1 MKRTLAASAILLAL
15 TSCRHPERRPTPTV
29 QARVLFIGLDGGDW
43 QYLDRLM
50 AEGAMPNL
58 AGLVREGD
66 RRTILTQHPPL
77 SPLVWTTMMTGVSPL
92 EHRILDFTRY
102 NPITRTLEPITSDE
116 RAVPA
121 LWNMALQKGK
131 RVDVF
136 GMWATYPPESG
147 IILTDREASLH
158 AKGATS
164 SSDAYERVKVETEHI
179 HDVAMRTIARDQP
192 DLAIVYFEG
201 TDAVGHLFAPSGDQT
216 TPRAYFRRIDQML
229 GDYRRLANELG
240 ATLVIASDHGF
251 DWDAH
256 HPAESGTN
264 AVTAAKWHR
273 EEGILLSWPRGRLHT
288 NVGSVTQIA
297 PMLLDLLRLPN
308 DVREYRRGYH
318 RPAPA
323 APESGSEEIAKL
335 KALGYISAGD
345 ASRGP
350 AGNSTRTAGSYN
362 NEGLIL
368 REAKRD
374 TDAEAAFEGAL
385 HVDPKNP
392 AALWNLS
399 DLLRHLGGRDDTR
412 ANALLDA
419 AIDADPHQPRWLLTR
434 GRYALENRN
443 CKSALAD
450 FRRAQALMPNEAIVY
465 TSIGLAAACLGD
477 EQTASAAFNKSLA
490 LDPNQPELERFLH
503 PR

>member
-1 MKRTLAASAILLAL
+1 MPQMAA
-15 TSCRHPERRPTPTV
+15 
-29 QARVLFIGLDGGDW
+29 
-43 QYLDRLM
+43 
-50 AEGAMPNL
+50 
-58 AGLVREGD
+58 LVREGD
-66 RRTILTQHPPL
+66 RRTIVTQQPPL

-102 NPITRTLEPITSDE
+102 NPITHTLEPITSDE

-121 LWNMALQKGK
+121 LWNMAVAKGK

-136 GMWATYPPESG
+136 GMWATYPPEPG
-147 IILTDREASLH
+147 VILTDREASLH

-164 SSDAYERVKVETEHI
+164 SSDAYERVKIETEHI
-179 HDVAMRTIARDQP
+179 HEIAMRTIARDQP

-201 TDAVGHLFAPSGDQT
+201 TDAVGHLFAPTGDKT
-216 TPRAYFRRIDQML
+216 TPRAYFQRIDKIL
-229 GDYRRLANELG
+229 GDYRKLASDQD

-273 EEGILLSWPRGRLHT
+273 EQGILLTWPRGRLHM
-288 NVGSVTQIA
+288 NVTSVSEIA
-297 PMLLDLLRLPN
+297 PMLLDLMGLPR

-323 APESGSEEIAKL
+323 AAESGNEEIAKL
-335 KALGYISAGD
+335 TALGYISAGD
-345 ASRGP
+345 AARGP
-350 AGNSTRTAGSYN
+350 AGNSTRTPGSFN

-374 TDAEAAFEGAL
+374 EEAVTAFEGAL
-385 HVDPKNP
+385 HVDPKNA

-399 DLLRHLGGRDDTR
+399 DLLHHLGRDSAR

-434 GRYALENRN
+434 GRFALERHD
-443 CKSALAD
+443 CRAALAD
-450 FRRAQALMPNEAIVY
+450 FQRAAALMPDEAIVY
-465 TSIGLAAACLGD
+465 TSIGTAAACLGD
-477 EQTASAAFNKSLA
+477 ERAASDAFRKSLA
-490 LDPNQPELERFLH
+490 IDPNQPALERFLH
-503 PR
+503 GR

>member
-1 MKRTLAASAILLAL
+1 MRRVVATAAILLTMTACPRAERSTL
-15 TSCRHPERRPTPTV
+15 TSGSP
-29 QARVLFIGLDGGDW
+29 RVLFVGLDGGDW

-50 AEGAMPNL
+50 AEGLMPNL
-58 AGLVREGD
+58 AGLVKEGD

-102 NPITRTLEPITSDE
+102 NPVTHTLEPITSDE

-121 LWNMALQKGK
+121 LWNMATAKGK

-136 GMWATYPPESG
+136 GMWATYPPEPG
-147 IILTDREASLH
+147 IILTDREASLR

-164 SSDAYERVKVETEHI
+164 SSDAYVRVKIETEHI
-179 HDVAMRTIARDQP
+179 HDVATRTIAADKP

-201 TDAVGHLFAPSGDQT
+201 TDAVGHLFAPSGDQV
-216 TPRAYFRRIDQML
+216 TPRAYFQRVDQML
-229 GDYRRLANELG
+229 GDYRRLASEQG
-240 ATLVIASDHGF
+240 STLVIASDHGF

-273 EEGILLSWPRGRLHT
+273 EEGILLTWPRGRLHT

-297 PMLLDLLRLPN
+297 PMLLELLGLPH
-308 DVREYRRGYH
+308 DAHEYRRGYH

-335 KALGYISAGD
+335 RALGYISAGD
-345 ASRGP
+345 AARGP
-350 AGNSTRTAGSYN
+350 GDSTRTAGSFN

-374 TDAEAAFEGAL
+374 AEAVTAFEGAL
-385 HVDPKNP
+385 HVDPKN
-392 AALWNLS
+392 AASLWNLS
-399 DLLRHLGGRDDTR
+399 DLLRHLGGHDDNR

-434 GRYALENRN
+434 GRYALENRD
-443 CKSALAD
+443 CKRALAD
-450 FRRAQALMPNEAIVY
+450 FRRAQALMPNESIVY
-465 TSIGLAAACLGD
+465 TSIGMAAVCLGD
-477 EQTASAAFNKSLA
+477 EKTAGDAFHKSLA
-490 LDPNQPELERFLH
+490 IEPNQPELERFLH
-503 PR
+503 GR

>member
-1 MKRTLAASAILLAL
+1 MRRALAASAIFLAL
-15 TSCRHPERRPTPTV
+15 TACPARSPVDRG
-29 QARVLFIGLDGGDW
+29 RVLFVGLDGGDW

-50 AEGAMPNL
+50 DEGAMPNL

-66 RRTILTQHPPL
+66 RRTIVTQQPPL

-102 NPITRTLEPITSDE
+102 NPITHTLEPITSDE

-121 LWNMALQKGK
+121 LWNMAVTKGK

-136 GMWATYPPESG
+136 GMWATYPPEPG

-164 SSDAYERVKVETEHI
+164 SSDAYERVKIETEHI
-179 HDVAMRTIARDQP
+179 HEVATRAIARDRP

-201 TDAVGHLFAPSGDQT
+201 TDAVGHLFAPAGDRT
-216 TPRAYFRRIDQML
+216 TPRAYFQRIDQML
-229 GDYRRLANELG
+229 GDYRRLPSQQD

-273 EEGILLSWPRGRLHT
+273 EQGILLTWPRGRMHT
-288 NVGSVTQIA
+288 NVGSVTEIA
-297 PMLLDLLRLPN
+297 PMLLDMLRLPD

-318 RPAPA
+318 RAPPA
-323 APESGSEEIAKL
+323 AAENGNEEIAKL
-335 KALGYISAGD
+335 TALGYISAGD
-345 ASRGP
+345 AARGP
-350 AGNSTRTAGSYN
+350 AGNSTRTAGSFN

-368 REAKRD
+368 RTAKRNEE
-374 TDAEAAFEGAL
+374 ALAAFEGAL
-385 HVDPKNP
+385 HVDPRNP

-399 DLLRHLGGRDDTR
+399 DLLHHLGRDR
-412 ANALLDA
+412 ARADALLDA
-419 AIDADPHQPRWLLTR
+419 AIDADPRQPRWLLTR
-434 GRYALENRN
+434 GRYAIERHD
-443 CKSALAD
+443 CRAALAD
-450 FRRAQALMPNEAIVY
+450 FQRAAALMPDEAIVY
-465 TSIGLAAACLGD
+465 TSIGTAASCLGD
-477 EQTASAAFNKSLA
+477 ERTASDAFRKSLT
-490 LDPNQPELERFLH
+490 LDPNQPALDRFL
-503 PR
+503 RGR

>member
-1 MKRTLAASAILLAL
+1 MRRVLAASAIFLAL
-15 TSCRHPERRPTPTV
+15 TACPARAPVDRG
-29 QARVLFIGLDGGDW
+29 RVLFVGLDGGDW

-50 AEGAMPNL
+50 DEGAMPNL
-58 AGLVREGD
+58 AALVREGD
-66 RRTILTQHPPL
+66 RRAIVTQQPPL

-102 NPITRTLEPITSDE
+102 NPITHTLEPITSDE

-216 TPRAYFRRIDQML
+216 TPRAYFRRIDQVL

-374 TDAEAAFEGAL
+374 PDAQAPLEVAL

-392 AALWNLS
+392 AALWNLI

-450 FRRAQALMPNEAIVY
+450 FRRAQALMP
-465 TSIGLAAACLGD
+465 T
-477 EQTASAAFNKSLA
+477 
-490 LDPNQPELERFLH
+490 
-503 PR
+503 